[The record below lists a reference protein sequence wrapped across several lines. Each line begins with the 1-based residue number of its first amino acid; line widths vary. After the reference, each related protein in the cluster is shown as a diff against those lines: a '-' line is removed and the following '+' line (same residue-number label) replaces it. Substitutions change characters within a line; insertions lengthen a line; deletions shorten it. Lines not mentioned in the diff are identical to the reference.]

1 MIFISLRW
9 HFELNLK
16 SSGPIL
22 DNMREAEKI
31 LEESDL
37 DYTVVLP
44 AGLLDGPA
52 SGNYIAIISIKNWG

>member
-1 MIFISLRW
+1 
-9 HFELNLK
+9 
-16 SSGPIL
+16 
-22 DNMREAEKI
+22 MRGAEKI

-52 SGNYIAIISIKNWG
+52 SGNFQKYFLKTLG

>member
-1 MIFISLRW
+1 
-9 HFELNLK
+9 
-16 SSGPIL
+16 
-22 DNMREAEKI
+22 MREAEKI

-52 SGNYIAIISIKNWG
+52 SGNYIAIISIQNWG